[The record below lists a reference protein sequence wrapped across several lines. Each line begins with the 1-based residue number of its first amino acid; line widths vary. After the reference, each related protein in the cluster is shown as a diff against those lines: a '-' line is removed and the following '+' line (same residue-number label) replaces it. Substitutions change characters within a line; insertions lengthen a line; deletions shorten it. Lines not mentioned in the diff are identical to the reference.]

1 MTDVIEKA
9 RAEADDAATPR
20 RLLPRGVPAVLLV
33 YLLTRVVQ
41 FALIDLLAPAGGPSI
56 KDRLLVWDGGWF
68 TRVATEGYPHTYS
81 YDKSGQ
87 MVGNGLAFFPL
98 YPWLIRGLH
107 WLHMDAG
114 WAALVISWIAAGVA
128 AVLLYRFGS
137 ALHGGP
143 TLACRR
149 SDRLRGGPTLACR
162 RSDRLRGERL
172 GYALVVLFCAQPM
185 SVVLSMGYSEAVF
198 SALVIGALY
207 AAYRESFLVAG
218 VLGLLAG
225 LCRPTGL
232 AVGLAVTVAAALALY
247 RGRAG
252 WRAPV
257 GAVLALAGVP
267 AYVLWVGLRVGDLN
281 AWFTIQTAGWG
292 TTFDWGSST
301 WSFLW
306 TAFTRGNGWVQMSVA
321 FILIA
326 ALVAAVF
333 AVTRRAW
340 PPLVVYGL
348 LVLGLVV
355 GQAGYYH
362 SKPRLLVPAVL
373 ILLPAGYAAAR
384 ASTRGAVL
392 ALTGYALFGLWYGAY
407 MITVWPFTI

>member
-1 MTDVIEKA
+1 MTDV
-9 RAEADDAATPR
+9 AEQVRTGAGDAATSR
-20 RLLPRGVPAVLLV
+20 RLLPRGVPAVLVL
-33 YLLTRVVQ
+33 YLFTRVVQ
-41 FALIDLLAPAGGPSI
+41 FAFIDWLAPAGGPSI
-56 KDRLLVWDGGWF
+56 KARLLVWDGGWF
-68 TRVATEGYPHTYS
+68 TRVATDGYPHTYS

-107 WLHMDAG
+107 WLDMDAG

-128 AVLLYRFGS
+128 AVLLYRFGT
-137 ALHGGP
+137 ALH
-143 TLACRR
+143 
-149 SDRLRGGPTLACR
+149 
-162 RSDRLRGERL
+162 GERL

-207 AAYRESFLVAG
+207 AAYRDAFLVAG

-247 RGRAG
+247 RGRVG

-257 GAVLALAGVP
+257 GALLALAGVP
-267 AYVLWVGLRVGDLN
+267 GYLLWVGNRVGDLN

-292 TTFDWGSST
+292 TTFDWGSSS

-306 TAFTRGNGWVQMSVA
+306 VAITRGNGWVQMSVA
-321 FILIA
+321 FILVA

-333 AVTRRAW
+333 ALTRRVW
-340 PPLVVYGL
+340 PPLVVYGV

-362 SKPRLLVPAVL
+362 SKPRLLVPALL

-384 ASTRGAVL
+384 ARTRSAVL
-392 ALTGYALFGLWYGAY
+392 ALTAYALFGLWYGAY